1 MNWCKKKLQAAY
13 LKAKGKRNGEKGG
26 MEITTVIG
34 LVIVAIVVLVIAKN
48 MFVKTTKNMS
58 KSTEDAIGSLYDE
71 KASSHT
77 QNTSAGNDAE

>member
-13 LKAKGKRNGEKGG
+13 LKAKEKRNGEKGG

-48 MFVKTTKNMS
+48 MFVKTTHKMS
-58 KSTEDAIGSLYDE
+58 DSTTNAINSLY
-71 KASSHT
+71 
-77 QNTSAGNDAE
+77 NTENDSGNVDGKH

>member
-13 LKAKGKRNGEKGG
+13 LKAKEKRNGEKGG

-58 KSTEDAIGSLYDE
+58 DSTTNAINSLYDE
-71 KASSHT
+71 NDDSSHM
-77 QNTSAGNDAE
+77 QNGGSRQ